1 MSMKDRVD
9 KAYKKPGAGPGG
21 APGADEPPRADRKG
35 GRGDAP
41 RNEAN
46 RRPITPPTV
55 DDPASFM
62 KRGAAGRGGGAGRG
76 GAAGRDKKPEAAGGA
91 RRGTAANPASR
102 GPAAR
107 PLALGDAL
115 SAAERSAEAL
125 LKTGTE
131 PGVARAAK
139 FLLLLGTEEASKVI
153 SHLGPDEVEAVSRE
167 ILKVKDLDAIEANE
181 ILAEFGWLVRTKG
194 WSVEGG
200 PETAEKMLTAA
211 FGPERARSLLRKASP
226 GSLRPFRF
234 LNDFEPKD
242 LHLILKDESP
252 QVLAV
257 ILPYIEPKRA
267 SGLIERLPEELRIE
281 VVKRVARLD
290 KVNPEILLR
299 VEEGLKERIRHI
311 GTVSTE
317 EVDGEAA
324 LAGILRH
331 VDPRLEERVLDALA
345 DENPELS
352 RNVRER
358 LFTLD
363 DVLRVPDKELQKAL
377 RDFQDRDI
385 ALFLKGRDEDFKE
398 KVLRN
403 VSSNRRTMIVD
414 EYSILGAVRREDAV
428 EAAAE
433 FLSYLK
439 RAWEDG
445 DIALEGDDDLV
456 S

>member
-1 MSMKDRVD
+1 
-9 KAYKKPGAGPGG
+9 
-21 APGADEPPRADRKG
+21 APGADETPRADRKD
-35 GRGDAP
+35 GRGEASRIDAK
-41 RNEAN
+41 
-46 RRPITPPTV
+46 RRPITPATV

-62 KRGAAGRGGGAGRG
+62 IRAAAGHGGADRG
-76 GAAGRDKKPEAAGGA
+76 GAAGHGKKPEAAGGGK
-91 RRGTAANPASR
+91 RGTSANPASR

-153 SHLGPDEVEAVSRE
+153 SHLSPDEVEAVSRE

-242 LHLILKDESP
+242 LYLIVKDESP

-267 SGLIERLPEELRIE
+267 SALIERLPEELRIE

-290 KVNPEILLR
+290 KVNPEILMR

-317 EVDGEAA
+317 EVDGKAA

-345 DENPELS
+345 DESPELS

-414 EYSILGAVRREDAV
+414 EYSILGAVRREDAD